1 MKNIV
6 QQYRDL
12 MEGRM
17 SQANFMTNV
26 RREFPDWISP
36 VNSFQDAVSILKSKR
51 VLNEAYWMDKPADIE
66 KYQIK
71 KDSAGNIVQATNSD
85 NIRYSKNDKASTRD
99 TKEKIKISG
108 FKEQQGKVMAIYN
121 DGTTVHAIDIDGLEP
136 VHEFRPGVNLGNARQ
151 TGGAIS
157 DWMNN
162 IKENVQD
169 DEEFSEELAGKKAFY
184 LVDES
189 GEILDSTMA
198 ADEDEATQYFEDE
211 YEGIGDTLTVI
222 HTDTPEDLRGEMY
235 EEGLL
240 GAKMNPAESGLI
252 VVGRTPIDNNA
263 IQDFLDDSDYHA
275 EWNGRGGYYFFPEQE
290 EDYDE
295 LERELS
301 IEFNN
306 RGIDA
311 RFEGIFPQNNLNEAK
326 KKKASAGLTKKEK
339 SAVVKK
345 AKAGKDIGKKGKG
358 FEKVEKVAEKKY
370 GSKKAGEKVAAA
382 AMWKGQAKKKAAL
395 KEAKEENEGVYKK
408 VTGKEQYSIFDQI
421 DRVNPYEFKKGLAI
435 EMGMQY
441 KPVPNTFTPDFNPE
455 SLLKATKKVLNN
467 LEKHPAYYTN
477 AISAEFEKKSGLLQ
491 HPKELKTGPDGR
503 APIPGYK
510 NAKANTQTTL
520 SKKERAKGS
529 IPQGVKE
536 MKPSKKASHGMKIMK
551 DSGKLPKGVELM
563 KEYVDLDPD
572 ITAQAD
578 VQGDLKEKKKL
589 TFKKLKEYLAKSIK
603 EDLYTNK
610 KTGQTQSFNTTDP
623 NDKKTMTD
631 PQFNQTFKR
640 AQ

>member
-12 MEGRM
+12 MEGKM

-36 VNSFQDAVSILKSKR
+36 VNSFQDVVSILKSKR
-51 VLNEAYWMDKPADIE
+51 VLNEAYWMDKPADE
-66 KYQIK
+66 TKYQIK
-71 KDSAGNIVQATNSD
+71 KDSAGNIVQATND
-85 NIRYSKNDKASTRD
+85 ENIRFSKNDKATTRD
-99 TKEKIKISG
+99 TKEKIKIAG
-108 FKEQQGKVMAIYN
+108 FKEQQGKVMAIYH
-121 DGTTVHAIDIDGLEP
+121 DGTTVEAIDIDGLEP
-136 VHEFRPGVNLGNARQ
+136 VHEFRPGVDLGKS
-151 TGGAIS
+151 TS
-157 DWMNN
+157 EWMRNV
-162 IKENVQD
+162 KETKED
-169 DEEFSEELAGKKAFY
+169 DEEFGEELAGKKAFY

-198 ADEDEATQYFEDE
+198 ANEDEANQYFEDE
-211 YEGIGDTLTVI
+211 YEGIGDTLTII
-222 HTDTPEDLRGEMY
+222 HTDAPEDLRGEMY

-263 IQDFLDDSDYHA
+263 IQDFLDDSDYYA
-275 EWNGRGGYYFFPEQE
+275 EWNVREGYYFFPEQE

-370 GSKKAGEKVAAA
+370 GSKKVGEKVAAA

-395 KEAKEENEGVYKK
+395 KEAAEPTEGRWKEA
-408 VTGKEQYSIFDQI
+408 TGEKEYSIFDQI
-421 DRVNPYEFKKGLAI
+421 DRVNPYEFNKGLKI

-441 KPVPNTFTPDFNPE
+441 KPVPNTFTPEFNPE
-455 SLLKATKKVLNN
+455 SLVKATKKVLNN
-467 LEKHPAYYTN
+467 LEKDPAYYSNT
-477 AISAEFEKKSGLLQ
+477 ISAEFEKKSGLLQ
-491 HPKELKTGPDGR
+491 HPKELKVGPDGR

-510 NAKANTQTTL
+510 DAKANTDISL
-520 SKKERAKGS
+520 SKKEKAKNKNAE
-529 IPQGVKE
+529 GVKV
-536 MKPSKKASHGMKIMK
+536 MKPSGKSMGGLKTMKAS
-551 DSGKLPKGVELM
+551 DKLPKGVELM

-572 ITAQAD
+572 VTAQAD
-578 VQGDLKEKKKL
+578 VQGSLKEKKKL
-589 TFKKLKEYLAKSIK
+589 TLKKLREYIAKSIK
-603 EDLYTNK
+603 EDLYTNT
-610 KTGQTQSFNTTDP
+610 KTGQTQSFDQNNTT
-623 NDKKTMTD
+623 DKKTMLD
-631 PQFNQTFKR
+631 PKFNQTFKK
-640 AQ
+640 AG